1 MPEST
6 KNLILE
12 NLAPTQAAVD
22 RVEQRLDDM
31 TIRIGHLETFFTHEQ
46 SRFSSIVEAR
56 LARIEKRLELADA
69 QGSRLVRSRFASYS

>member
-6 KNLILE
+6 KNRLLE
-12 NLAPTQAAVD
+12 HLAPTQAAVD

-31 TIRIGHLETFFTHEQ
+31 TICIGHLETFFTHEQ